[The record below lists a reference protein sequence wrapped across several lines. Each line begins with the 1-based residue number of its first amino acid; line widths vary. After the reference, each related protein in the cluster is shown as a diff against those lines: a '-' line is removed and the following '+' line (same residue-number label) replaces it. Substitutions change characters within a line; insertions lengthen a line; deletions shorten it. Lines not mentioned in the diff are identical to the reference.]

1 MFRDKFIAT
10 FRRDLQDIAHFF
22 VGCFSSTGDN
32 LDQWRAYADNGRGFA
47 LGFDGPRLT
56 TTFDAGGNGRS
67 SFPIVYRQRRVNQP
81 FKQLIDLLVPMI
93 GVPRVMNLE
102 DNDDIDSYMGELS
115 ALVTLTLVQLAMLV
129 KHPAYKH
136 EHEHRLLH
144 LFAHGS
150 PIAGVE
156 YRMRRGS
163 LTRSLIGQKLMPP
176 CCNRS
181 WWGLLPRMT
190 LRNVLLAI
198 AAERS
203 CPTLIQSKFKC
214 LSFLIALSVGC
225 IRRTRPAP
233 LQIL

>member
-163 LTRSLIGQKLMPP
+163 LTRYIDFDWAKADATLLQSIVVGPASKDDAAKRLARDCCRAFLPNADSVKIQVSKLPY
-176 CCNRS
+176 
-181 WWGLLPRMT
+181 
-190 LRNVLLAI
+190 
-198 AAERS
+198 
-203 CPTLIQSKFKC
+203 
-214 LSFLIALSVGC
+214 
-225 IRRTRPAP
+225 RP
-233 LQIL
+233 